1 MQTLIWRI
9 VCNTVFGGGYGYSFV
24 GKQWV
29 KSNRK
34 HKSDNKE
41 NNLLKTVRWP
51 RWHRMTKF
59 KSVLTVHTELRLT
72 RSSRNENKDLMKRR
86 EVQQPELV
94 TRRQSCLNL
103 AVLSSCLPIAALW
116 KDTEDLRVFGLDV
129 CTVLHLPHSTPSGFK
144 GTRSCHV
151 ECGWLWSCL
160 QLKTSDLCLKT
171 KQNYT
176 GSWADTVNS
185 CCHFTSLEKMYKR
198 NSSNTPMW
206 HFSVQYYSCC
216 NTT

>member
-1 MQTLIWRI
+1 MVQTLIWRI
-9 VCNTVFGGGYGYSFV
+9 VCNKVFGGGYGYSFV
-24 GKQWV
+24 GKQWA

-41 NNLLKTVRWP
+41 NDLLKTVP
-51 RWHRMTKF
+51 LSPCYFSVDETPMTQDDKTQISADCSYWTQF
-59 KSVLTVHTELRLT
+59 DKKLQKW
-72 RSSRNENKDLMKRR
+72 NKVLMKRR

-94 TRRQSCLNL
+94 TRWQSCLNL
-103 AVLSSCLPIAALW
+103 DVLSSCLPTPALL

-176 GSWADTVNS
+176 EQA
-185 CCHFTSLEKMYKR
+185 R
-198 NSSNTPMW
+198 
-206 HFSVQYYSCC
+206 
-216 NTT
+216 